1 MVKVVLIILL
11 LPSLFAFEIDDE
23 VDYDF
28 TANLNAIFTTQPTDI
43 DLTTTSISPTTPQK
57 EDKKPDDGK
66 CFCDKRLLQRI
77 SKLENE
83 LRLEKLK
90 NEKEII
96 FKITDDDFDWFSSLP
111 TTALP
116 TTDPLPTTTTIP
128 TTTTPTRRTTTSPPK
143 TTFGQNAV
151 IGQVRIFLLGAER
164 SAHESVFCGDE
175 RDLVFS

>member
-1 MVKVVLIILL
+1 MSSKILAIMVKVVLIILL

-66 CFCDKRLLQRI
+66 CFCDKRIFSSLLQRI

-83 LRLEKLK
+83 C
-90 NEKEII
+90 
-96 FKITDDDFDWFSSLP
+96 FTMSF
-111 TTALP
+111 
-116 TTDPLPTTTTIP
+116 
-128 TTTTPTRRTTTSPPK
+128 
-143 TTFGQNAV
+143 Q
-151 IGQVRIFLLGAER
+151 
-164 SAHESVFCGDE
+164 
-175 RDLVFS
+175 